1 MEQEKKKFASQ
12 RKFKE
17 ASACQASLKSLQIEN
32 ENYSKCLL
40 EYQERKAAIEAEVA
54 EK

>member
-40 EYQERKAAIEAEVA
+40 EYQEKKAAIEAEVA